1 MYFGMLG
8 SVFDHTKKLTFYSI
22 LFPLNC
28 FRCGVKMLSFYQ
40 YQTDVAPDYE
50 QQLSDK
56 STPFKILVAL
66 INKFRIYIVQL

>member
-1 MYFGMLG
+1 
-8 SVFDHTKKLTFYSI
+8 
-22 LFPLNC
+22 
-28 FRCGVKMLSFYQ
+28 MLSFYQ

-56 STPFKILVAL
+56 STPFKISVAL